1 MLVLYQLLLK
11 YTKCRYGE
19 LTVSLLFSAQ
29 ENMKHAKTR
38 RALVLGA
45 GRNEQR
51 NEGSLFVEG
60 LARETK
66 TRLHHL
72 LLKLLSTECEDV
84 TVCHPSYVKIVIL
97 SNSFLPVSL
106 SAFLVVQEVKPTV
119 FFGVPRVWE
128 KFREK
133 VEENLL
139 EAKGWKEIVLE
150 KSRVRPLAASTN
162 H

>member
-1 MLVLYQLLLK
+1 MEHVSADFVS
-11 YTKCRYGE
+11 TKSFVTLRVCG
-19 LTVSLLFSAQ
+19 TSA
-29 ENMKHAKTR
+29 
-38 RALVLGA
+38 L
-45 GRNEQR
+45 
-51 NEGSLFVEG
+51 
-60 LARETK
+60 
-66 TRLHHL
+66 
-72 LLKLLSTECEDV
+72 
-84 TVCHPSYVKIVIL
+84 IIL
-97 SNSFLPVSL
+97 SNSLPNPVLPVSL
-106 SAFLVVQEVKPTV
+106 SAVVQEVKPTV

>member
-1 MLVLYQLLLK
+1 M
-11 YTKCRYGE
+11 
-19 LTVSLLFSAQ
+19 S
-29 ENMKHAKTR
+29 
-38 RALVLGA
+38 
-45 GRNEQR
+45 
-51 NEGSLFVEG
+51 
-60 LARETK
+60 
-66 TRLHHL
+66 
-72 LLKLLSTECEDV
+72 
-84 TVCHPSYVKIVIL
+84 SYVKIVIL
-97 SNSFLPVSL
+97 SNSLPNPVLPVSL
-106 SAFLVVQEVKPTV
+106 SAFLVIQEVKPTV

>member
-1 MLVLYQLLLK
+1 MGPQLSSS
-11 YTKCRYGE
+11 Y
-19 LTVSLLFSAQ
+19 LTP
-29 ENMKHAKTR
+29 
-38 RALVLGA
+38 
-45 GRNEQR
+45 
-51 NEGSLFVEG
+51 
-60 LARETK
+60 
-66 TRLHHL
+66 
-72 LLKLLSTECEDV
+72 C
-84 TVCHPSYVKIVIL
+84 PIL
-97 SNSFLPVSL
+97 SYLYVSL
-106 SAFLVVQEVKPTV
+106 SAFLVLQEVKPTV